1 MDEVYIYDDS
11 LYHFGRSKKDGALI
25 GSGRYPLGSGRKAK
39 KEMKRMLKDAHRWQ
53 KQVNKSRKNLSD
65 EELDAMITRLKK
77 ENELNDLYLNNN
89 PNSKTAQEGKTAV
102 KKALI
107 DGGTTALQN
116 IARTALQGAALY
128 GVNALAGKISPNL
141 GKSMATGSAQFPQKI
156 NINQAE
162 MDKIR
167 LEMARLNLAKAR
179 KNF

>member
-25 GSGRYPLGSGRKAK
+25 GSGRYPLGSGRKEK
-39 KEMKRMLKDAHRWQ
+39 KEMKRMLKDAQRWQ

-65 EELDAMITRLKK
+65 EELDAMIARLKK

-89 PNSKTAQEGKTAV
+89 PNSKTAQEGKNAV

-116 IARTALQGAALY
+116 IAKTALQGAALY
-128 GVNALAGKISPNL
+128 GVNTLAGKVSPNL
-141 GKSMATGSAQFPQKI
+141 GKSMATGSVQFPQKI
-156 NINQAE
+156 NANQVE